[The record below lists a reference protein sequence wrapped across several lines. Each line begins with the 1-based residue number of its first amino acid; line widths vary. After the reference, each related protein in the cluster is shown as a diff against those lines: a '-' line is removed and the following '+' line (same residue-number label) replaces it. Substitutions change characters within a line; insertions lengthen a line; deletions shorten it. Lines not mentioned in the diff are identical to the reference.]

1 MNLITLVN
9 SRRWQKDYLGI
20 DLPTTPFYQILNKS
34 DSLLLSNIELFEIDY
49 QILNKSDSLLLSN
62 IELFEIDYQILN
74 KSEVKIET

>member
-9 SRRWQKDYLGI
+9 SRKWQKDYLGI
-20 DLPTTPFYQILNKS
+20 DLPTDSFYQILNKS
-34 DSLLLSNIELFEIDY
+34 DLLL
-49 QILNKSDSLLLSN
+49 QSN